1 MEKQKF
7 RARWADLD
15 PNFHMRHSVY
25 SDYAADTRMA
35 GLDAIGISKSMLMKL
50 KIGPILFNEFIEY
63 FKEIGPNEEFTVDFV
78 TLGGSKKGHKW
89 KMCNNIYKA
98 NGDLAAKITVMGAW
112 FDLAARK
119 VTAPPE
125 EMKSLLDKVPR
136 GEGFIEDL

>member
-63 FKEIGPNEEFTVDFV
+63 FKEKNYMLYSRSVLFGSEDFSLNFRIPIKELRLRYYQV
-78 TLGGSKKGHKW
+78 
-89 KMCNNIYKA
+89 
-98 NGDLAAKITVMGAW
+98 V
-112 FDLAARK
+112 FDLK
-119 VTAPPE
+119 VQNIHLPSPDDY
-125 EMKSLLDKVPR
+125 LD
-136 GEGFIEDL
+136 F